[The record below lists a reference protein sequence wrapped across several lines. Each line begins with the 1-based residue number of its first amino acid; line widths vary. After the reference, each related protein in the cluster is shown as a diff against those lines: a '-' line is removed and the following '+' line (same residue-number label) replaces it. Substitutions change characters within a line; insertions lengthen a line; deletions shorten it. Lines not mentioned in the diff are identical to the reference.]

1 MKKYIYEGKNLETI
15 KEKMLTELNC
25 ASDEVIIKEEE
36 NENQG
41 LFGSKKYKITAVLKS
56 DFLEYVMDKI
66 KDITKLLQI
75 ETDVEYKFRG
85 NTYQFQL
92 ISTNDAIL
100 IGKMGKNLNALEV
113 LIKQL
118 VKQELGMYI
127 NLTVDISG
135 YKEQK
140 IKKLEQQVK
149 QIAREVKGSKVP
161 AKLDPMNSYERRIVH
176 TVLTDNKYVQTKS
189 EGDEPN
195 RCIVIE
201 PKEE

>member
-149 QIAREVKGSKVP
+149 QIAREVKSSKVP

>member
-85 NTYQFQL
+85 NTYRFQL

-149 QIAREVKGSKVP
+149 QIAREVKSSKVP